1 MIRLLLVDDERM
13 VCAHLRTILGGAEDI
28 DIVGEAYD
36 GAEALEH
43 VVRHR
48 PDLVLLDLHMP
59 GVDGLTAL
67 RRMVRLDAPPK
78 VVVLTTIDTD
88 DHVLRALHTGAVG
101 FLLKDTPPEDLVA
114 LLRVAVD
121 GNTVLSPAAARN
133 LIGASAAR
141 ETARL
146 EARHTIRDLTEQ
158 ETRILACLGEGMS
171 NAQIA
176 ARLYLTEPTVK
187 AYVSRTLTK
196 LSCTNRTQAGL
207 IAHNAGLTPD

>member
-13 VCAHLRTILGGAEDI
+13 VCAHLRTILGGAPDL

-36 GAEALEH
+36 GAEALEQ

-59 GVDGLTAL
+59 GVDGLSAL

-101 FLLKDTPPEDLVA
+101 FLLKDTPPEDLIA
-114 LLRVAVD
+114 LLRVAAD

-141 ETARL
+141 DTARRA
-146 EARHTIRDLTEQ
+146 ARHAIRELSDRETE
-158 ETRILACLGEGMS
+158 ILGCLGEGLS
-171 NAQIA
+171 NSRIA
-176 ARLYLTEPTVK
+176 ARLHLTEATVK

-196 LSCTNRTQAGL
+196 LDCANRTQAGL
-207 IAHNAGLTPD
+207 IAHDAGLTR